1 MLINFST
8 LQKDYHSRYSWHNM
22 QVLVIGYGNPLR
34 EDDGIG
40 WAAAAE
46 IANWHIPNCAL
57 HVEQAH
63 QLLPELADPISQA
76 DMVIFVDASVKGEA
90 GQITQQTI
98 KPTIG
103 LLTAFTHHFDPAGL
117 LTYAGALYD
126 HVPRAY
132 LFTVTAAS
140 LGYKETLSP
149 VVAQA
154 LPQLLAQIRDLLA
167 EVVFSGEGGIRTHG
181 DHSGHN
187 AFRERPDQP
196 LRHLSE

>member
-1 MLINFST
+1 MI
-8 LQKDYHSRYSWHNM
+8 

-40 WAAAAE
+40 WTAVSE
-46 IANWHIPNCAL
+46 IAKWQIANCNL
-57 HVEQAH
+57 RVEQAH
-63 QLLPELADPISQA
+63 QLLPELADPISKV
-76 DMVIFVDASVKGEA
+76 DVVIFVDASVKGEP
-90 GQITQQTI
+90 GQITRQAI

-103 LLTAFTHHFDPAGL
+103 LLTAFTHHLDPAGL

-149 VVAQA
+149 VVEQA
-154 LPQLLAQIRDLLA
+154 LPQLLEQIRDVLT

-181 DHSGHN
+181 DLTATTLFESAPINHSGTSPN
-187 AFRERPDQP
+187 
-196 LRHLSE
+196 S